1 MIEKEK
7 RDEVWNKNKHYM
19 ETEEEIEET
28 AEDLLP
34 LCQRCNEFKGLE
46 QHNFQECRGKP
57 CMELWLSN
65 EFLEWCRSWEN

>member
-7 RDEVWNKNKHYM
+7 KEMRFGIKNKHYM

-28 AEDLLP
+28 AKDLLP
-34 LCQRCNEFKGLE
+34 LCQRCNEFKGLG

-57 CMELWLSN
+57 CIELY
-65 EFLEWCRSWEN
+65 

>member
-7 RDEVWNKNKHYM
+7 RDEVWNNNKPYM
-19 ETEEEIEET
+19 DAENIDET

-34 LCQRCNEFKGLE
+34 LCKNCKLYGGK
-46 QHNFQECRGKP
+46 QHDFEKCRGKA

-65 EFLEWCRSWEN
+65 EYFEWCEFWGE